1 MANPIMYCSFSQ
13 KEEKRGGLMKRREF
27 LVVLSSILL
36 LSGCA
41 QQMNQQSLE
50 KLGMISVIAFDY
62 VDDETM
68 KMTVIMPQPA
78 MEAEKHTQV
87 FTVETDMLHKGLA
100 EITTKAEKTVTLKQL
115 RVVLFSE
122 EFARKGKMKKLVE
135 LLFQDPDVRSNTFV
149 GIVKDSAEKILTSEY
164 PDKPNTSVYINNSF
178 QPKPYTFYSPFT
190 TIHDFVYDETNPLI
204 DSIAP
209 YVEFKD
215 DLISI
220 EGVAAFK
227 DGGMTDVFTIQQ
239 GLYIQMLRGG
249 NKLSILSS
257 NLGNDSS
264 DKEKVVLV
272 FIESKS
278 KIKSNHDF
286 ESPKILITL
295 KFEGTLSE
303 YEGGKK
309 LEEKQELAKLE
320 KQISDQIEDDALKMI
335 QQCQELSI
343 DPVGLFE
350 SFRMRYKGEWPSD
363 LTEELLAKAEFK
375 IEAEMKILGTG
386 SLK

>member
-1 MANPIMYCSFSQ
+1 
-13 KEEKRGGLMKRREF
+13 MKRKEF

-41 QQMNQQSLE
+41 QQINQQSLE
-50 KLGMISVIAFDY
+50 KLGLISVIAFDY

-100 EITTKAEKTVTLKQL
+100 EITTKAEKTVTLSQL

-122 EFARKGKMKKLVE
+122 EFARKGKMKKLIE
-135 LLFQDPDVRSNTFV
+135 LIYQDPDVRSNTYV
-149 GIVKDSAEKILTSEY
+149 GIVRDSAEKILTSEY
-164 PDKPNTSVYINNSF
+164 PDKPNTSVYINNTF
-178 QPKPYTFYSPFT
+178 QPKPHTFYSPFT
-190 TIHDFVYDETNPLI
+190 TIHDFVFDETNPLL

-209 YVEFKD
+209 YVELKD
-215 DLISI
+215 ELISV
-220 EGVAAFK
+220 EGIAAFK
-227 DGGMTDVFTIQQ
+227 DGGLTYVFTLQQ
-239 GLYIQMLRGG
+239 GLYVQMLRGQ
-249 NKLSILSS
+249 NKLSILSL
-257 NLGNDSS
+257 NFGNDSS
-264 DKEKVVLV
+264 KKEKVVLE

-278 KIKSNHDF
+278 KITSNHDL
-286 ESPKILITL
+286 ESPKLTITL

-303 YEGGKK
+303 YEGEKK

-320 KQISDQIEDDALKMI
+320 KQISDQIEDDAMKML
-335 QQCQELSI
+335 QKSQELSI
-343 DPVGLFE
+343 DPIGLFE
-350 SFRMRYKGEWPSD
+350 SFRMRYKGDWPSD

-375 IEAEMKILGTG
+375 IEAETKILGVG

>member
-1 MANPIMYCSFSQ
+1 
-13 KEEKRGGLMKRREF
+13 MKRKLF
-27 LVVLSSILL
+27 LIMLSLIFL

-62 VDDETM
+62 IDEETM

-87 FTVETDMLHKGLA
+87 FTVETDMLHNGLA
-100 EITTKAEKTVTLKQL
+100 EITTKADKTVTLKQL

-122 EFARKGKMKKLVE
+122 EFARKGKMKKLIE
-135 LLFQDPDVRSNTFV
+135 LIFQDPDVRSNTFV

-215 DLISI
+215 ELISVAGI
-220 EGVAAFK
+220 AAFK
-227 DGGMTDVFTIQQ
+227 DGGMTHVFTLQQ
-239 GLYIQMLRGG
+239 GLYIQMLRGQ
-249 NKLSILSS
+249 NKLSILAM
-257 NLGNDSS
+257 NLGNDTS
-264 DKEKVVLV
+264 DKEKVVLE

-278 KIKSNHDF
+278 KIKSNHDLK
-286 ESPKILITL
+286 SPKLTITL

-303 YEGGKK
+303 YVGKK
-309 LEEKQELAKLE
+309 KLDEKQEIAKLE
-320 KQISDQIEDDALKMI
+320 KQISDQIEGNALKML
-335 QQCQELSI
+335 QKCQELSI
-343 DPVGLFE
+343 DPIGLFE
-350 SFRMRYKGEWPSD
+350 SFRMRYKGDWPSD

-375 IEAEMKILGTG
+375 IEAETKIIGSG
-386 SLK
+386 SLN